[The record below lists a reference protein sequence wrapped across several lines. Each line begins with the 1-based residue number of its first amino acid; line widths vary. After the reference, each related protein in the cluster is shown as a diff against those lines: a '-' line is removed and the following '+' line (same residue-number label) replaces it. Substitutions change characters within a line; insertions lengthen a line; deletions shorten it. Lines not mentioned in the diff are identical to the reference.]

1 MIARAARRFT
11 TAGPFESRAFAE
23 SVAAE
28 QKCRVEMRE
37 DRKALTKRRPLR
49 MQGYF
54 CAKYMRKI
62 RWEKP

>member
-37 DRKALTKRRPLR
+37 DRKALR
-49 MQGYF
+49 
-54 CAKYMRKI
+54 AKIKNYAQNGD
-62 RWEKP
+62 P